1 MVKKIP
7 TRKPA
12 ARYHHGDLRA
22 ALVRAGLEL
31 LRKEGFEALSLRAV
45 ARRAGVS
52 QTAPYSHF
60 TDKNALL
67 AAIAAEG
74 LRTLGSR
81 QLANAAGIDDPY
93 ERMYAMARTYVG
105 MACDEPALYQLML
118 GPGAPEKYQ
127 SAEADQAYNDGLAH
141 LRTCVAAVVG
151 TDVDAP
157 ETWVAM
163 MASWAMVHGM
173 AQLLTDGKISP
184 AMVGL
189 QDRDLLVTLI
199 IKSIGVS
206 P

>member
-81 QLANAAGIDDPY
+81 QRACAALSDVPT
-93 ERMYAMARTYVG
+93 EQMLAMARTYVG
-105 MACDEPALYQLML
+105 MACDEPALFQLML

-127 SAEADQAYNDGLAH
+127 SPEVDEAHREGFLH
-141 LRTCVAAVVG
+141 LRSVVAAVAG
-151 TDVDAP
+151 TGIDAP

-163 MASWAMVHGM
+163 MAAWSMVHGM

-189 QDRDLLVTLI
+189 QDRDQLVTLI
-199 IKSIGVS
+199 IKAVAG
-206 P
+206 PG